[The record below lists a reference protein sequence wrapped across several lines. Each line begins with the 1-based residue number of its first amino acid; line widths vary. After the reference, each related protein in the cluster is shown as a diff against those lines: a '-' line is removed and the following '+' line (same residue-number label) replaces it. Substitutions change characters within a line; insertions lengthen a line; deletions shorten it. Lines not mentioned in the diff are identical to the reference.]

1 MSNRLRCIQVP
12 HQGPP
17 IAFWADDL
25 GSLFDA
31 LTREFASREGEIF
44 DELSNSADL
53 IREDPEKLLELCRE
67 ALAYDMQGARIWTE
81 AEVLD
86 AEKRASRRAIIEEL
100 KQEAEEMERK
110 YGKL

>member
-1 MSNRLRCIQVP
+1 MSNKLICIQVP
-12 HQGPP
+12 HQLPP
-17 IAFWADDL
+17 TVFSAYDL

-44 DELSNSADL
+44 DELINSADL

-110 YGKL
+110 FGKL